1 MAAQA
6 LWVGIALPACHGM
19 ADFLDHLRCC
29 WLTLECLVRGG
40 EPTLDALLGGAEHGY
55 IFLGMTQW
63 HKCGFPTLQSFKE
76 HIGHAC
82 EAILAA
88 AHILCHW
95 VTVICCDQ
103 SGFPCSDDYS
113 DA

>member
-1 MAAQA
+1 M
-6 LWVGIALPACHGM
+6 
-19 ADFLDHLRCC
+19 LD
-29 WLTLECLVRGG
+29 V
-40 EPTLDALLGGAEHGY
+40 LLGGAECGY
-55 IFLGMTQW
+55 VFLGMTQW
-63 HKCGFPTLQSFKE
+63 HKCGFPTQQSFNE

-82 EAILAA
+82 EAIPAA

-113 DA
+113 DAWLFVYPVAGGCN

>member
-63 HKCGFPTLQSFKE
+63 HKCGFPTPNSHSRSTLAMPVRQSWLLLTN
-76 HIGHAC
+76 C
-82 EAILAA
+82 
-88 AHILCHW
+88 
-95 VTVICCDQ
+95 VT
-103 SGFPCSDDYS
+103 G
-113 DA
+113 